1 MSSSAVISEMV
12 TLAKECVTSW
22 RHEIHSD
29 VPAAVEELSEC
40 CEVLAEHY
48 GEQHVECA
56 EAYWCYGKA
65 LLEMSKI
72 ESSVLGNALEGFE
85 IEEEEKADYSQVE
98 NIESLNK
105 DERDT
110 IDDQVANAFDDNFE
124 KHDKIARNHFA
135 EDSEEESSEDD
146 EEEVEEKECKKTE
159 EEKSSSEE
167 IGHLEH
173 AWEMLEMARM
183 IYSKASNATMECE
196 ALACLGDI
204 SLCNENYESAIADLS
219 SCLEKRS
226 KALPADSRSIAETH
240 YQLAVAHACTS
251 AWSKAEASLASAVAC
266 IEARVASLRK
276 METSDHIASEI
287 AELEALV
294 SDIKSRVAEF
304 KDMEK
309 GIFSDY
315 VVPSVP
321 SGKLATGLGV
331 SGSIKSAKPAG
342 SATVGSA

>member
-1 MSSSAVISEMV
+1 M
-12 TLAKECVTSW
+12 
-22 RHEIHSD
+22 
-29 VPAAVEELSEC
+29 
-40 CEVLAEHY
+40 
-48 GEQHVECA
+48 
-56 EAYWCYGKA
+56 
-65 LLEMSKI
+65 
-72 ESSVLGNALEGFE
+72 
-85 IEEEEKADYSQVE
+85 
-98 NIESLNK
+98 

-146 EEEVEEKECKKTE
+146 EEEVEEKECKNTE
-159 EEKSSSEE
+159 EVKSSSEE

-276 METSDHIASEI
+276 METSDHIAS
-287 AELEALV
+287 
-294 SDIKSRVAEF
+294 DIKSGVAEF

>member
-1 MSSSAVISEMV
+1 MGHRLRLLSRTTTSSPTFNMSSAVISEMV

-40 CEVLAEHY
+40 CEILVEHY

-72 ESSVLGNALEGFE
+72 ESSVLCHALEGFD
-85 IEEEEKADYSQVE
+85 IEQEEKADYTQVE
-98 NIESLNK
+98 NAESLSK

-110 IDDQVANAFDDNFE
+110 IDDHVANAFDDN
-124 KHDKIARNHFA
+124 
-135 EDSEEESSEDD
+135 
-146 EEEVEEKECKKTE
+146 
-159 EEKSSSEE
+159 
-167 IGHLEH
+167 
-173 AWEMLEMARM
+173 WEMHEMARM
-183 IYSKASNATMECE
+183 IYSKASNAAMECE

-204 SLCNENYESAIADLS
+204 SLCNENYESAIADLTT
-219 SCLEKRS
+219 CLEKRC

-240 YQLAVAHACTS
+240 YQLGVAHAFTS
-251 AWSKAEASLASAVAC
+251 AWTKAESSLASAVAC
-266 IEARVASLRK
+266 IEVRVANLRK

-287 AELEALV
+287 AELESLV
-294 SDIKSRVAEF
+294 CDIKSRVAEF

-321 SGKLATGLGV
+321 AGKLATGLGV

-342 SATVGSA
+342 TATVGSA